1 MSRKLKVN
9 EIAVDANDLREVSA
23 TVREAIKICKTT
35 GADRVARAM
44 LGKAKSS
51 IDLMLILGDED
62 CPF

>member
-1 MSRKLKVN
+1 MSRKLKESELAVSAN
-9 EIAVDANDLREVSA
+9 ELREVA
-23 TVREAIKICKTT
+23 AVVRQAIKICKTT
-35 GADRVARAM
+35 GADRVARAL

>member
-9 EIAVDANDLREVSA
+9 EIAVDANNLREVSA
-23 TVREAIKICKTT
+23 MVREAIKICKTT
-35 GADRVARAM
+35 GADRVARAF
-44 LGKAKSS
+44 LCKTKSS

>member
-1 MSRKLKVN
+1 MSRKLKDN
-9 EIAVDANDLREVSA
+9 ELAVDANELREVA
-23 TVREAIKICKTT
+23 AMVREAIKICKTT
-35 GADRVARAM
+35 GADRVARAL